1 MDPIFLAS
9 CFFFVFDGQWGQF
22 KALVDGMVD
31 SIFGVVLLLTAH
43 IKEATVHLSV
53 DTRTALG
60 ASFVLNF

>member
-1 MDPIFLAS
+1 
-9 CFFFVFDGQWGQF
+9 
-22 KALVDGMVD
+22 MVD

-60 ASFVLNF
+60 ASSVLNFWYKEREKERENM